1 MHNMSVTLSERLDDL
16 QSNTIRTKKGQKF
29 VDSVRRCCLE
39 LLTIII
45 NVATNQVEPVIC
57 SVLLNIASTEVGKIP
72 KSSALSGMLVE

>member
-1 MHNMSVTLSERLDDL
+1 MSVTLSERLDDL
-16 QSNTIRTKKGQKF
+16 QSNIIRTKKGQKF

-39 LLTIII
+39 LLTI